1 MAGGRCRWFKNRGNK
16 FARMFLAIANAY
28 LAESEV
34 MSSYKEQSE
43 IECSLRTVESFPEI
57 LPVYHVK
64 SEKMRTH
71 VFVRSLSHLLHQG
84 SRCENREEDICKI
97 WFSFIFESYPIVL

>member
-1 MAGGRCRWFKNRGNK
+1 
-16 FARMFLAIANAY
+16 MFLAIANAY

-71 VFVRSLSHLLHQG
+71 VFVGTLSLITLMPKVRKQG
-84 SRCENREEDICKI
+84 TGYR
-97 WFSFIFESYPIVL
+97 

>member
-28 LAESEV
+28 LAESEA
-34 MSSYKEQSE
+34 MSSDKEQSE
-43 IECSLRTVESFPEI
+43 IECSSTTVESFPEMWRE
-57 LPVYHVK
+57 YHIK

-71 VFVRSLSHLLHQG
+71 VFVGTLSLITLMPKVRKQG
-84 SRCENREEDICKI
+84 TGYR
-97 WFSFIFESYPIVL
+97 